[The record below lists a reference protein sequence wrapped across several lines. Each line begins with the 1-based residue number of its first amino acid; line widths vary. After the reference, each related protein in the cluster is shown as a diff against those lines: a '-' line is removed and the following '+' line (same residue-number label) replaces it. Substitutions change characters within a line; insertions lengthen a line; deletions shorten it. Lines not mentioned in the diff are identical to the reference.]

1 MVEVYSDAL
10 QEKLSVNRVI
20 GKIETGKPGP
30 TLVFFAG
37 IHGNEV
43 AGVFALEKVFADLE
57 KVKDKIRGKVYGIS
71 GNLKALASNK
81 RYLKE
86 DLNRLWTKSNIKQIA
101 KKGVFVEEEEELIA
115 LLGMIEGIL
124 ENDPG
129 PYYFIDLH
137 TTSSKTLPFITI
149 NDALINRKFSA
160 LFPVPV
166 VLGIEEFLD
175 GPMLSYINQLGYV
188 AIGFESGQH
197 EEEAAISNN
206 IAFIYL
212 ALVFARLIKK
222 KAFPEFEDY
231 YRQLENAANEVQ
243 DIFEVT
249 YLHRIQNGEQF
260 KMLPGFESFEQV
272 KKGTPL
278 AVSDGN
284 TLESPYSAR
293 LFMPLYQK
301 LGNDGFFLI
310 RRIPPFALKLSSFLR
325 KTKADNLLVMLPGI
339 HWENRE
345 KEILRVDLNT
355 AKYFTGP
362 LFHLLGYRIRVM
374 DENYLRLYNREH
386 AAKTDMYRG
395 EKWY

>member
-1 MVEVYSDAL
+1 MIEIDSKVLKQSLVVD
-10 QEKLSVNRVI
+10 RII
-20 GKIETGKPGP
+20 GKVDSGKPGP

-43 AGVFALEKVFADLE
+43 AGVFALKKVFDEL
-57 KVKDKIRGKVYGIS
+57 DKFKGDIRGKVYGVS

-81 RYLKE
+81 RYIHQ
-86 DLNRLWTKSNIKQIA
+86 DLNRLWTKSNIKKIA
-101 KKGVFVEEEEELIA
+101 TKEELSNEEEELVS
-115 LLGMIEGIL
+115 LMVIL
-124 ENDPG
+124 EKILKDDPG

-160 LFPVPV
+160 KFPVPII
-166 VLGIEEFLD
+166 LGIEEFLE

-188 AIGFESGQH
+188 AVGFESGQH
-197 EEEAAISNN
+197 DEEAAITNN
-206 IAFIYL
+206 IAFIFL

-222 KAFPEFEDY
+222 KSLPEFETY
-231 YRQLENAANEVQ
+231 FKQLENASGDVSE
-243 DIFEVT
+243 IYEII
-249 YLHRIQNGEQF
+249 YLHRILNGEHF
-260 KMLPGFESFEQV
+260 NMLPGFESFETV
-272 KKGTPL
+272 NEGTPL
-278 AVSDGN
+278 AISDG
-284 TLESPYSAR
+284 LPIESQYTAR

-310 RRIPPFALKLSSFLR
+310 RSIPPFALKLSSFLR
-325 KTKADNLLVMLPGI
+325 KIKFDNLLVWLPGI
-339 HWENRE
+339 QWESRE

-374 DENYLRLYNREH
+374 DENYIRLYNREH
-386 AAKTDMYRG
+386 AAKTEIYRG

>member
-1 MVEVYSDAL
+1 MIEINSKAL
-10 QEKLSVNRVI
+10 QEKITIDRVI
-20 GKIETGKPGP
+20 GRIETGRTGP

-43 AGVFALEKVFADLE
+43 AGVFALKKVFEDLE
-57 KVKDKIRGKVYGIS
+57 NQKAKLRGTVIGIT
-71 GNLKALASNK
+71 GNLKALAVNT

-86 DLNRLWTKSNIKQIA
+86 DLNRLWIKSNIKNIV
-101 KKGVFVEEEEELIA
+101 KKDKLDPEEEELVAILQLIEE
-115 LLGMIEGIL
+115 LLEKG
-124 ENDPG
+124 NAPF
-129 PYYFIDLH
+129 YFIDLH

-160 LFPVPV
+160 LFPVPI

-175 GPMLSYINQLGYV
+175 GPLLSFINQAGYV

-197 EEEAAISNN
+197 DEKEAISNN

-212 ALVFARLIKK
+212 CLVYARLIKK
-222 KAFPEFEDY
+222 KSLDQYQQY
-231 YRQLENAANEVQ
+231 YNELEYASKNVKE
-243 DIFEVT
+243 IFEIT
-249 YLHRIQNGEQF
+249 YLYQIMQGEEF
-260 KMLPGFESFEQV
+260 KMLPGFESFQFI
-272 KKGTPL
+272 KKETPL
-278 AVSDGN
+278 AISNG
-284 TLESPYSAR
+284 EIIKSKYAAR
-293 LFMPLYQK
+293 LFMPLYQSQ
-301 LGNDGFFLI
+301 GNDGFFII
-310 RRIPPFALKLSSFLR
+310 RGIPKFALKLSSFLR
-325 KTKADNLLVMLPGI
+325 KTKMDNLLALLPGI
-339 HWENRE
+339 HWDNRE

>member
-1 MVEVYSDAL
+1 MVQVYSKAL
-10 QEKLSVNRVI
+10 NKKLMVDRII

-30 TLVFFAG
+30 TVVFFAG

-43 AGVFALEKVFADLE
+43 AGVFALEKVFGELDKLNA
-57 KVKDKIRGKVYGIS
+57 KIRGKIYGIC

-81 RYLKE
+81 RYIKE
-86 DLNRLWTKSNIKQIA
+86 DLNRLWTKSNIKKIA
-101 KKGVFVEEEEELIA
+101 IKEKLSDEEEELVS
-115 LLGMIEGIL
+115 LMVVLEKIL
-124 ENDPG
+124 KDDPG

-160 LFPVPV
+160 NFPVPV
-166 VLGIEEFLD
+166 ILGIEEFLD

-197 EEEAAISNN
+197 DEAISITNN
-206 IAFIYL
+206 IAFIFL
-212 ALVFARLIKK
+212 TLVFARLIKK
-222 KAFPEFEDY
+222 KSLPEFEVY
-231 YRQLENAANEVQ
+231 FKQLKDASGDVSE
-243 DIFEVT
+243 IFEII
-249 YLHRIQNGEQF
+249 YLYRIQTGEHF
-260 KMLPGFESFEQV
+260 KMLPGFESFESV
-272 KKGTPL
+272 SKGMPL
-278 AVSDGN
+278 AMSDGF
-284 TLESPYSAR
+284 TVESQYKAR

-301 LGNDGFFLI
+301 LGDDGFFLI
-310 RRIPPFALKLSSFLR
+310 RSIPYFALKLSSFLR
-325 KTKADNLLVMLPGI
+325 KIKFDNLLVWLPGI
-339 HWENRE
+339 QWESRE

-386 AAKTDMYRG
+386 AAKTEMYRG

>member
-1 MVEVYSDAL
+1 MVEVYSKAL
-10 QEKLSVNRVI
+10 QQKLAVNRVI
-20 GKIETGKPGP
+20 GKIETGRPGP

-43 AGVFALEKVFADLE
+43 SGVFAFKRVFGELD
-57 KVKDKIRGKVYGIS
+57 KMKDNIRGNIYGIS

-81 RYLKE
+81 RYIKE
-86 DLNRLWTKSNIKQIA
+86 DLNRIWTKSNIKKIINSEVPA
-101 KKGVFVEEEEELIA
+101 DEEEELVD
-115 LLGMIEGIL
+115 LLGIIDEIL
-124 ENDPG
+124 KNDSG
-129 PYYFIDLH
+129 PFYFIDLH
-137 TTSSKTLPFITI
+137 STSSKTLPFITI
-149 NDALINRKFSA
+149 NDALINRKFSS
-160 LFPVPV
+160 LFPVPI
-166 VLGIEEFLD
+166 VLGIEEFLE
-175 GPMLSYINQLGYV
+175 GPMLSYVNQLGYV

-197 EEEAAISNN
+197 DDEAAITNN
-206 IAFIYL
+206 MAFIYL
-212 ALVFARLIKK
+212 SLVFARLIKK
-222 KAFPEFEDY
+222 KSLPEFESY
-231 YRQLENAANEVQ
+231 FNLLQVASRGVS
-243 DIFEVT
+243 DIYEIT
-249 YLHRIQNGEQF
+249 YLHRIQNGEKF
-260 KMLPGFESFEQV
+260 KMLAGFESFEKV

-278 AVSDGN
+278 ALSDGN

-310 RRIPPFALKLSSFLR
+310 RRIPPFVLKLSSFLR
-325 KTKADNLLVMLPGI
+325 KAKVDNLLVILPGI
-339 HWENRE
+339 QWENRE

-386 AAKTDMYRG
+386 AAKTEMYEG